1 MAKVSPLSHF
11 DMPTNIDSETNP
23 KQLTWMMISSFTWSM
38 IHALLTPCSWSWR
51 MVSKILHLWTKCC
64 PKLPT
69 SCRMSVGLFML
80 QKSWR
85 VSGVCRLR
93 NNELKIVRSLLSVP
107 EAKLQLVPTCQQLS
121 TYERNILEELT
132 AILTPFEEAT
142 DFTQGQNSV
151 TVSFVI
157 QCIRVSLIQLL
168 KWLLVS
174 LNTERLHSAS
184 TDMASRVHTNTSKIL
199 MFGQE
204 SGSANTKDFS
214 NASSQSALLDCLDHL
229 LNHLDTTLSNDL
241 GVIRSLCHY
250 SNCSGGGIPSLIIK
264 DGTRL
269 RKALT
274 GQQLSAEKW
283 YCNCCSKLSIKW
295 MSIYL
300 L

>member
-1 MAKVSPLSHF
+1 M
-11 DMPTNIDSETNP
+11 
-23 KQLTWMMISSFTWSM
+23 
-38 IHALLTPCSWSWR
+38 
-51 MVSKILHLWTKCC
+51 
-64 PKLPT
+64 
-69 SCRMSVGLFML
+69 
-80 QKSWR
+80 
-85 VSGVCRLR
+85 
-93 NNELKIVRSLLSVP
+93 LKIFITSSKFTSVICNLFGIDVFTVMYFHYP
-107 EAKLQLVPTCQQLS
+107 NVKLENLVS
-121 TYERNILEELT
+121 
-132 AILTPFEEAT
+132 
-142 DFTQGQNSV
+142 D
-151 TVSFVI
+151 
-157 QCIRVSLIQLL
+157 IRLL

-250 SNCSGGGIPSLIIK
+250 SNCSGEGIPSLIIK

-295 MSIYL
+295 MPIYL